1 MGTKKLVGLI
11 AIAAISLPLF
21 AKEVNLSGIIVSTHD
36 AAGGGDGIQTSKG
49 VYSLCYVWDNEKMVD
64 QLSKLEQSGQKIQLS
79 GNQSDR
85 FTIDCDSIKI
95 K

>member
-21 AKEVNLSGIIVSTHD
+21 AKEVTLSGIIVSTHD
-36 AAGGGDGIQTSKG
+36 AAGGGYGIQTSKG

>member
-1 MGTKKLVGLI
+1 MVKNKCYENLI
-11 AIAAISLPLF
+11 
-21 AKEVNLSGIIVSTHD
+21 GGST
-36 AAGGGDGIQTSKG
+36 
-49 VYSLCYVWDNEKMVD
+49 
-64 QLSKLEQSGQKIQLS
+64 EQSGQKIQLS